1 MFIPYTNPSSKKD
14 PNARRII
21 NTHVAAHTSVNRRTC
36 RGSGNLP
43 GGFAGCLNWFYVPEL
58 AMPPSRP
65 DQQEASA
72 DDEGTVSHNMLA
84 QRTVARRIGCRP
96 FAGGKFY
103 PLESQGDNSRGPLLL
118 HALSHYGSRHLYQAI
133 LYHRQCL
140 LKAVRQKIS
149 SQEIDEVL
157 LHSLCMMISIDEC
170 LMFNEYRQVHLKGL
184 QDVIQVHKV
193 QNAARHSRCT
203 VGPDPPADK
212 SPMEMAVEV
221 KGAVVEFHLQVNL
234 AFDNNTTAMLSPR
247 TLPPYSLDA
256 LKMRA
261 LNLPPGFSDLI
272 CRGLLTEKMVGLLEN
287 FAAWFF
293 KGMGTEAACRETWRY
308 SNFHPANTLEK
319 CIAMTLVC
327 LADDLSAIGL
337 HPCAVIFRQPNQ
349 RSQIILSSSELWTP
363 PYLGGLVTWMST
375 VIATPRRESLIEGDT
390 QMALLRES
398 IRHMK
403 VCRSVEQVEAI
414 LQGFFYDQSR
424 AAEWRRVWGKAL
436 VL

>member
-118 HALSHYGSRHLYQAI
+118 HALSHYFDVLLPYDTNVLGLENARRHRYATELLAWTYEHKEVLHSLAAFSLCILRDRDGSRHLYQAI

-212 SPMEMAVEV
+212 SPMEMAVEQHDGNA
-221 KGAVVEFHLQVNL
+221 KPE
-234 AFDNNTTAMLSPR
+234 DSP
-247 TLPPYSLDA
+247 TV
-256 LKMRA
+256 
-261 LNLPPGFSDLI
+261 
-272 CRGLLTEKMVGLLEN
+272 LLGCPEN
-287 FAAWFF
+287 
-293 KGMGTEAACRETWRY
+293 
-308 SNFHPANTLEK
+308 
-319 CIAMTLVC
+319 
-327 LADDLSAIGL
+327 
-337 HPCAVIFRQPNQ
+337 
-349 RSQIILSSSELWTP
+349 
-363 PYLGGLVTWMST
+363 
-375 VIATPRRESLIEGDT
+375 ESLEFT
-390 QMALLRES
+390 PW
-398 IRHMK
+398 
-403 VCRSVEQVEAI
+403 
-414 LQGFFYDQSR
+414 F
-424 AAEWRRVWGKAL
+424 
-436 VL
+436 